1 MLMYFQHELKGRD
14 PSVHYLN
21 DIKREIPDE
30 LGNLKKLQLLTLT
43 KNEFIGSV
51 PASIFNL
58 SSLKVL
64 DHSLNKV
71 SGTLPSDLG
80 RGMPNLEEF
89 HCGENNL
96 SGLISASLSD
106 SSRLRILDLS
116 SNSFTGPI
124 PELLNNLEYLEMLI
138 LEVNYFFSDSALSF
152 LASLTNCWK
161 LRVFSI
167 ADNPLNGVLPVSVGS
182 LPTCLGNISTLRYL
196 VLAYNRLNSSLPES
210 LGYLRDLI
218 EFNISYNLLSGKIP
232 LEIRNLKAT
241 MFIDLSKN
249 NFSGKIP
256 SSLGGLDK
264 LINLSLAYNRLEG
277 HIPDSFG
284 KMLALEFLDLSYNN
298 LGGEIRKSL
307 YVKYLNSSFNKLR
320 GEIPICSPFAN
331 ATSRSFLSND
341 TLCGDSKFN
350 VPACVIQ
357 SPKRKRAIL
366 IVYIILGVGLLFL
379 VLAFTYVFVRLR
391 KTRNNTNEVDLTLVK
406 GNEKF
411 SYYEIEQSTEGF
423 NESNLLG
430 NGSFSMVYKGILK
443 DEYGQDRI
451 VSTRCDVYSF
461 GILTMEIF
469 TQTRSSD
476 EIFTGDLSIQRWV
489 SDSFPT
495 EIHKVVDPNLVQLRD
510 DQIDAKK
517 QCLLSIMD
525 LALRFT
531 LVAPD
536 VKN

>member
-1 MLMYFQHELKGRD
+1 
-14 PSVHYLN
+14 
-21 DIKREIPDE
+21 
-30 LGNLKKLQLLTLT
+30 
-43 KNEFIGSV
+43 
-51 PASIFNL
+51 
-58 SSLKVL
+58 
-64 DHSLNKV
+64 
-71 SGTLPSDLG
+71 
-80 RGMPNLEEF
+80 
-89 HCGENNL
+89 
-96 SGLISASLSD
+96 
-106 SSRLRILDLS
+106 
-116 SNSFTGPI
+116 
-124 PELLNNLEYLEMLI
+124 MLI

-152 LASLTNCWK
+152 LASLTNCRK

-182 LPTCLGNISTLRYL
+182 LPPCLGNISTLRYL
-196 VLAYNRLNSSLPES
+196 GLAYNRLNLSLPES

-218 EFNISYNLLSGKIP
+218 EFSISYNLLSGKIP
-232 LEIRNLKAT
+232 LDIGNLKAT
-241 MFIDLSKN
+241 IFIDLSKN

-264 LINLSLAYNRLEG
+264 LINLSLEYNRLEG
-277 HIPDSFG
+277 PIPDSFG
-284 KMLALEFLDLSYNN
+284 KMLTLEFLDLSYNN

-307 YVKYLNSSFNKLR
+307 ETLLYVKYLNSSFNKLR
-320 GEIPICSPFAN
+320 GEIPIGSPFAN

-379 VLAFTYVFVRLR
+379 VLALTYVFIRLR

-406 GNEKF
+406 GNEKI

-451 VSTRCDVYSF
+451 VSTRCNIYSF

-469 TQTRSSD
+469 TQTRS
-476 EIFTGDLSIQRWV
+476 
-489 SDSFPT
+489 
-495 EIHKVVDPNLVQLRD
+495 K
-510 DQIDAKK
+510 
-517 QCLLSIMD
+517 
-525 LALRFT
+525 
-531 LVAPD
+531 
-536 VKN
+536 